1 MGTSKDVMLTAFSMK
16 QDEVKGP
23 LDGSNGSYI
32 IQLVERQDFDSQKF
46 QEDEEERIKIRGNLL
61 QQKKNQ
67 IFQTWH
73 DGIKE
78 QAEIVVERKSA
89 SL

>member
-1 MGTSKDVMLTAFSMK
+1 MK
-16 QDEVKGP
+16 QDAVKGP
-23 LDGSNGSYI
+23 FDGRNGSYI
-32 IQLVERQDFDSQKF
+32 IQLVERQDFDLQKF

-67 IFQTWH
+67 IFQTWYE
-73 DGIKE
+73 GIKE